1 MVCALQ
7 ARTLLLCL
15 HQLYCSAAMQPLNK
29 QVNEC
34 LVAALFDATFM
45 TAPAAAHSNAQ
56 QAAVEGAPTAESADA
71 VGNTSQ
77 QQQETGGSPLGAFV
91 VDWVQQQVQQARAE
105 CEELLIPQESDD
117 RMPEGVFYGYDDTDD
132 SSDEAEW

>member
-1 MVCALQ
+1 MQ

-15 HQLYCSAAMQPLNK
+15 HQLYCSAALNPLNK

-45 TAPAAAHSNAQ
+45 TAPAAAHSNRQ
-56 QAAVEGAPTAESADA
+56 QAAADSADA

-77 QQQETGGSPLGAFV
+77 QQQETGGSPVGAFV
-91 VDWVQQQVQQARAE
+91 VDWVQQQVQQATAE

-117 RMPEGVFYGYDDTDD
+117 IMPEDVFYSYD
-132 SSDEAEW
+132 